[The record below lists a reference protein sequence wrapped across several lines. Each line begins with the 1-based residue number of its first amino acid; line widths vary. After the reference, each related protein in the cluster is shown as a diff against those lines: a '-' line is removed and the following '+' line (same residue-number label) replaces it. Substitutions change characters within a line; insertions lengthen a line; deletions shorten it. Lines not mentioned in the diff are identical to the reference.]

1 MSKTE
6 IKLSDF
12 MPQIKN
18 GNSLTDITKTVTDM
32 KETTATF
39 IITLITLV
47 IILIAFLYY
56 FYYSFLRSRECSF
69 MNSIYGDLNGKI
81 RSIDNSEQFNYTF
94 KDYYIKTAYNCCS
107 GGNYKNDY
115 VDTCVLKTL
124 LKQGVR
130 GLDFEIFSIGD
141 KPVVATSTSNS
152 YYVKETFNYID
163 FGNVMNIIRDYAFS
177 TSTAPNSSDPIIIHL
192 RIKSTNQEMY
202 KNFARLL
209 ERFDSLLMSK
219 DYDSEYYG
227 QNFGNV
233 ELKKLMGK
241 IVIIVDRSNTSF
253 LECPEFYKFINM
265 TSNSVFMR
273 ALHYYDIKYSPDL
286 NELIEFN
293 KQNMTIGMPDKGS
306 NPENPSSVVMRET
319 GCQLLGMRYQSINTN
334 IEENDI
340 FFDENGYAFVL
351 KPANLRYIPVTIPLP
366 PPQNPELSYATRT
379 VQSDFY
385 KFEI

>member
-1 MSKTE
+1 MDGTSKTTTE
-6 IKLSDF
+6 KTINNAIKS
-12 MPQIKN
+12 
-18 GNSLTDITKTVTDM
+18 VTEM
-32 KETTATF
+32 KESTAVFLIVT
-39 IITLITLV
+39 ITLI
-47 IILIAFLYY
+47 IILIAFIYY
-56 FYYSFLRSRECSF
+56 FYYSRLRSKECSK
-69 MNSIYGDLNGKI
+69 MDSIYGNLNGKI

-115 VDTCVLKTL
+115 VDTCVLKDL

-141 KPVVATSTSNS
+141 QPVVATSTSNS
-152 YYVKETFNYID
+152 YYVKETFNYINFAD
-163 FGNVMNIIRDYAFS
+163 IMNIIRDYAFS
-177 TSTAPNSSDPIIIHL
+177 TSTAPNSLDPIIIHL
-192 RIKSTNQEMY
+192 RIKSTNQAMY
-202 KNFARLL
+202 KNFAKLL
-209 ERFDSLLMSK
+209 ENFDSLLMSK

-233 ELKKLMGK
+233 ELRKLMGK
-241 IVIIVDRSNTSF
+241 IVIIVDRSNISF

-273 ALHYYDIKYSPDL
+273 SLHYYDIKYTPDM
-286 NELIEFN
+286 NELIDFN

-306 NPENPSSVVMRET
+306 NPDNPSSVVMRET
-319 GCQLLGMRYQSINTN
+319 GCQLLGMRYQSIDVN

-340 FFDENGYAFVL
+340 FFDDNGFAFVL
-351 KPANLRYIPVTIPLP
+351 KPEKLRYIPVTIPLP
-366 PPQNPELSYATRT
+366 PPQNPQLSYATRT

-385 KFEI
+385 KFDI